1 MNRHERLEEEIKD
14 LKEKLD
20 RCFEKRLLTEDPVQE
35 VNLEK
40 LENKLEEKI
49 KVKERELDQ
58 LSDSPVSKNRNALN
72 LDEGLCEIDFDAAKE
87 IIHGVVDTLTAN
99 EGGSALLLME
109 QCFDLEGRL
118 LLNRLRDI
126 LTSTSPGK
134 QIPKEY
140 VVEFSPFITAN
151 KMSFLESLGKY
162 FDLSFKDITDPES
175 EKTLDQ
181 MTQEILSSIA
191 PSLSSGATIL
201 IPLKNWKSLDQVYQ
215 ADFLDWFV
223 NKFWTS
229 LRQTVLEAMK
239 EYSPRVVF
247 VIMVDA
253 EMTTACQAID
263 CFYNEQPLNSQKVL
277 KLPLT
282 RWSQADIRSWLG
294 SYSSK
299 LKEKSKRNRL
309 VENIFNGKDE
319 ELPIKIRV
327 ALETAHA
334 QAIF

>member
-1 MNRHERLEEEIKD
+1 MNRRERLAKEISI

-20 RCFEKRLLTEDPVQE
+20 LCFEKRLLTDDPE
-35 VNLEK
+35 KEINLEK
-40 LENKLEEKI
+40 LEDRLEGQI
-49 KVKERELDQ
+49 KEKERELDQ
-58 LSDSPVSKNRNALN
+58 LSDSPGSKNRNALN
-72 LDEGLCEIDFDAAKE
+72 LDEGLCEIDFDAARE
-87 IIHGVVDTLTAN
+87 IIHGVVDTLTEN

-109 QCFDLEGRL
+109 QCLDLEGRL
-118 LLNRLRDI
+118 LLNSLRDI

-134 QIPKEY
+134 QTPKEY
-140 VVEFSPFITAN
+140 AVEFSPIMPAN
-151 KMSFLESLGKY
+151 KMSFLKILGGHLN
-162 FDLSFKDITDPES
+162 LSFNDSAEPES
-175 EKTLDQ
+175 EKTLAN
-181 MTQEILSSIA
+181 MTKEILDSLA
-191 PSLSSGATIL
+191 PSLRSGTTIL

-215 ADFLDWFV
+215 ADFLDWLV
-223 NKFWTS
+223 NNFWTS
-229 LRQTVLEAMK
+229 LRQTVSEAME

-253 EMTTACQAID
+253 EMATACQTME
-263 CFYNEQPLNSQKVL
+263 CFYDNQPLNSQQIL

-282 RWSQADIRSWLG
+282 RWSQADIRRWLG

-299 LKEKSKRNRL
+299 LKKSERNLL
-309 VENIFNGKDE
+309 VKNIFNGKDE